1 MKAHKF
7 TVLVIDHENY
17 GVDEFITLIEQNRY
31 MNAQVVDSLSTDIGE
46 WNDDHP
52 LNDRNTMLQE
62 MVRLEW
68 K

>member
-7 TVLVIDHENY
+7 TVLVVDHENY
-17 GVDEFITLIEQNRY
+17 GVDEFVTMIEQIRG
-31 MNAQVVDSLSTDIGE
+31 MSAEVIDALSADIGE
-46 WNDDHP
+46 WSDDHP

-62 MVRLEW
+62 MARLEW